1 MVVAQVLLK
10 PQARS
15 LLYNFHTKANT
26 TVQGLSFFDASPSAA
41 AVGGA
46 AAYPWPEP
54 VRIYRNGSRDGDFVT
69 PCLGSL
75 RGDATGA
82 SCWDQAGELSS
93 RWRSVCGE
101 SCDTFGPVIG
111 TAATTHVS
119 GVQFPWGAPPSPL
132 RLRTGTDTGTETT
145 AASLPDRGARV
156 R

>member
-1 MVVAQVLLK
+1 MLLK
-10 PQARS
+10 PQAPS

-26 TVQGLSFFDASPSAA
+26 TMHGLSFFDASPSAA
-41 AVGGA
+41 AAGGA

-82 SCWDQAGELSS
+82 SCWDKAGELSS

-119 GVQFPWGAPPSPL
+119 GVQFPWGAPPL